1 MWWSIKPYHGRRIES
16 YHVFNEQGEYSYIGL
31 DDNFILDPTHF
42 IVLSSCQYISPH
54 MLEKVDKSEY
64 QHEDIGTKKGAG
76 EVDSNDVGEVEKS
89 DDE

>member
-1 MWWSIKPYHGRRIES
+1 
-16 YHVFNEQGEYSYIGL
+16 
-31 DDNFILDPTHF
+31 
-42 IVLSSCQYISPH
+42 